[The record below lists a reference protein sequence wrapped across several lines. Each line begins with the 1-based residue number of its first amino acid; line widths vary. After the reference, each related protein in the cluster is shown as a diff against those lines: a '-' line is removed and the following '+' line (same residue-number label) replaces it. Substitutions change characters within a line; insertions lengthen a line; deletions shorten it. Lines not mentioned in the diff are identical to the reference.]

1 MSKLLQKE
9 LISRVKEKGIET
21 PCVNA
26 IMMYGSFTHG
36 CGDAFSDIEFYI
48 FIDDEFYKDFNS
60 KEWVSGISPFY
71 TSFYNEFG
79 TEVFIF
85 KSLIRGEFHFLA
97 AKEMPI
103 IETFATVGYFPDVD
117 AMCLHDRNGR
127 LQAHLNVLKSHT
139 VKRETPEN
147 IESVIN
153 NCINSILFGI
163 NVLKRGEIARSLECL
178 WFAQKYYLQLVRIQ
192 EGTTKHWVNP
202 TKCLEKELSPASYQ
216 VYKKCTSN
224 LDIDNLRSAHKGL
237 LSAADNTAIKLSS
250 KYKFHYE
257 SELFQA
263 LTDYIND

>member
-1 MSKLLQKE
+1 LLQKE

-21 PCVNA
+21 PGIDA

-36 CGDAFSDIEFYI
+36 CGDNFSDIEFYI
-48 FIDDEFYKDFNS
+48 FIDDEVYKEFNS
-60 KEWVSGISPFY
+60 KEWVSSISPFY

-85 KSLIRGEFHFLA
+85 KTLIRGEFHFLA
-97 AKEMPI
+97 VKEMPI
-103 IETFATVGYFPDVD
+103 IETFVTVGYFPDTE
-117 AMCLHDRNGR
+117 AMCLYDRNGR
-127 LQAHLNVLKSHT
+127 LQAHLNVLKGHT

-178 WFAQKYYLQLVRIQ
+178 WFAQKYYLQLVRIL
-192 EGTTKHWVNP
+192 EGTTEHWVNP
-202 TKCLEKELSPASYQ
+202 TKYLEKEISAASYQ
-216 VYKKCTSN
+216 VYKNCTSN
-224 LDIDNLRSAHKGL
+224 LDTDNLCSAYKNL
-237 LSAADNTAIKLSS
+237 LSAAQNTATNLSS

-257 SELFQA
+257 HELFQ
-263 LTDYIND
+263 LLSDYIDK